1 MSRKPGTW
9 KLLALSLLVSL
20 GPWSLPA
27 RAGSEAEVAR
37 AREMIDRFDY
47 EAAHKELASLDPEEP
62 GVRLERARLALYE
75 DRCDEALAE
84 LVAFGQSKRPSAA
97 IPDAAEA
104 GAPLGADAG
113 APDAVNA
120 RRDLEDGA
128 AGEAAYLFD
137 VVRACSRVT
146 AGTILEKDEARGVYV
161 RFQDEHDRVLFAPL
175 ADALDRAKRVLEAE
189 LGVKMPGPVRVL
201 FVRDQLSLAI
211 TTGLPYEAAKKT
223 GTLGVAKWGRVT
235 MVTPRA
241 THGYEWLDTV
251 AHELTHLAITR
262 ATADRA
268 PLWLQEGLAK
278 REEQKW
284 RDATPRDGKLS
295 PESLTLYGIDRKLDL
310 PLDKLGPSLA
320 MLPSAEQ
327 AMVVYAEVQ
336 SFVNHLVAVGGPDFL
351 PKLLKEIGVDGDV
364 DKALERASGQ
374 NLGVWEKQFRAELA
388 KATRKPLPPLFDSGK
403 SMKSQRELAERV
415 RLAELL
421 FARGHFDEALAEL
434 ARVEEDGA
442 LDPRYR
448 YVRSK
453 ALESA
458 GQPTDGLL
466 ALGNADDFWSNYGPY
481 WALRAR
487 LETDQSGRDLART
500 EALRADPLGNESAC
514 GIPGNEPFCEAAA
527 PSKAPGLG
535 SD

>member
-1 MSRKPGTW
+1 MTRAGGSW
-9 KLLALSLLVSL
+9 KVVAALALAALLT
-20 GPWSLPA
+20 PWSLPA

-47 EAAHKELASLDPEEP
+47 EAAHKELASLDLEDP
-62 GVRLERARLALYE
+62 GVRLERARLALFE
-75 DRCDEALAE
+75 DRCDEALSE
-84 LVAFGQSKRPSAA
+84 LVAFGQAKKGEPR
-97 IPDAAEA
+97 AE
-104 GAPLGADAG
+104 DAG
-113 APDAVNA
+113 TDAGTTQEVENA
-120 RRDLEDGA
+120 RRELETL
-128 AGEAAYLFD
+128 GEAAYMFD
-137 VVRACSRVT
+137 IVRACSRVT
-146 AGTILEKDEARGVYV
+146 AGTILEKDDVRGVYV
-161 RFQDEHDRVLFAPL
+161 RFQDEHDRALFPPL
-175 ADALDRAKRVLEAE
+175 ADALDRAKRMLEAE
-189 LGVKMPGPVRVL
+189 LGVKMPAPIRVL

-211 TTGLPYEAAKKT
+211 TTGLPYDAAKKT

-284 RDATPRDGKLS
+284 RDPTPRDAKVS
-295 PESLTLYGIDRKLDL
+295 AESLAMYGIERKLDL

-336 SFVNHLVAVGGPDFL
+336 SFVNHLVTVGGVDFL
-351 PKLLKEIGVDGDV
+351 PKLLKEIGVDGNV

-374 NLGVWEKQFRAELA
+374 NLASWEKQFRAELA
-388 KATRKPLPPLFDSGK
+388 KTPRKPLPPLFDSGK

-421 FARGHFDEALAEL
+421 FARGHLDEALGEL
-434 ARVEEDGA
+434 ARVEEEGA
-442 LDPRYR
+442 LDARYR

-453 ALESA
+453 VLE
-458 GQPTDGLL
+458 GQQKPADGLT
-466 ALGNADDFWSNYGPY
+466 ALGSPDDFWANYGPY

-487 LETDQSGRDLART
+487 LETNESSRDLARI
-500 EALRADPLGNESAC
+500 EALRADPLGLETAC
-514 GIPGNEPFCEAAA
+514 GIPGNEAFCEAAA
-527 PSKAPGLG
+527 PSKVPSLG
-535 SD
+535 TD

>member
-1 MSRKPGTW
+1 MKHAW
-9 KLLALSLLVSL
+9 FVLLALAVAPSVT
-20 GPWSLPA
+20 PA
-27 RAGSEAEVAR
+27 RAGSGAEIAR
-37 AREMIDRFDY
+37 AREMIDRFEYD
-47 EAAHKELASLDPEEP
+47 AARTELAALEVDDPA
-62 GVRLERARLALYE
+62 VRLERARLALHE
-75 DRCDEALAE
+75 DRCDDALAE
-84 LVAFGQSKRPSAA
+84 LAAFGQARKVGG
-97 IPDAAEA
+97 DQ
-104 GAPLGADAG
+104 LGADAG
-113 APDAVNA
+113 AGAGDT
-120 RRDLEDGA
+120 RRNLEDEA
-128 AGEAAYLFD
+128 NGEAAYLFD
-137 VVRACSRVT
+137 IVRACSRVT
-146 AGTILEKDEARGVYV
+146 AATVLEKDDVRGVYV
-161 RFQDEHDRVLFAPL
+161 RFQDEHDRALFPPL
-175 ADALDRAKRVLEAE
+175 ADALDRARRVLEAE
-189 LGVKMPGPVRVL
+189 LGVKMPAPIRVL

-284 RDATPRDGKLS
+284 RDATPRDAKVS
-295 PESLTLYGIDRKLDL
+295 AESLAMYGIERKLDL

-336 SFVNHLVAVGGPDFL
+336 SFVNHLVQVGGPELL
-351 PKLLKEIGVDGDV
+351 PKLLKEIGVDGNV

-374 NLGVWEKQFRAELA
+374 ALAVWEKQFRAELA
-388 KATRKPLPPLFDSGK
+388 KTPRKPLPPLFDAGK

-421 FARGHFDEALAEL
+421 VGRRHWDQALGEL
-434 ARVEEDGA
+434 SKVEEEGA

-453 ALESA
+453 ILE
-458 GQPTDGLL
+458 GQQKGAEGLA
-466 ALGNADDFWSNYGPY
+466 ALGSADDFWSNYGPY

-487 LETDQSGRDLART
+487 LETDQNGRDLART
-500 EALRADPLGNESAC
+500 EALRADPLGAETAC

-527 PSKAPGLG
+527 PSRTPPLG
-535 SD
+535 TD

>member
-1 MSRKPGTW
+1 MRMRW
-9 KLLALSLLVSL
+9 LLPVVALSIA
-20 GPWSLPA
+20 PWSLPA

-37 AREMIDRFDY
+37 AREMIDRFEYD
-47 EAAHKELASLDPEEP
+47 AARKELAALEIDDPA
-62 GVRLERARLALYE
+62 VRLERARLALYE

-84 LVAFGQSKRPSAA
+84 LVAFGQQKKQDVAPAA
-97 IPDAAEA
+97 SGDVAPPDA
-104 GAPLGADAG
+104 GPKAD
-113 APDAVNA
+113 DT
-120 RRDLEDGA
+120 RRDLEDDA
-128 AGEAAYLFD
+128 TGEAAYLFD
-137 VVRACSRVT
+137 IVRACSRVT
-146 AGTILEKDEARGVYV
+146 AATVLEKDDVRGVYV
-161 RFQDEHDRVLFAPL
+161 RFQDEHDRALFGPL
-175 ADALDRAKRVLEAE
+175 ADALDHARRVLEAE
-189 LGVKMPGPVRVL
+189 LGVKMPSPIRVL

-284 RDATPRDGKLS
+284 RDATPRDAKIS
-295 PESLTLYGIDRKLDL
+295 AESLTQVGIERKLDL

-336 SFVNHLVAVGGPDFL
+336 SFVNHLVRIGGADFL
-351 PKLLKEIGVDGDV
+351 PKLLKEISVDGNV

-374 NLGVWEKQFRAELA
+374 NLATWEKQFRAELA
-388 KATRKPLPPLFDSGK
+388 KTPRKPLPPLFDNGK

-421 FARGHFDEALAEL
+421 AGRTHWDEALTEL
-434 ARVEEDGA
+434 AKVEEEGA

-448 YVRSK
+448 TVRSMI
-453 ALESA
+453 LE
-458 GQPTDGLL
+458 GQQKGADGLA
-466 ALGNADDFWSNYGPY
+466 ALGSADDFWSNYGPY

-487 LETDQSGRDLART
+487 LETDQAARDVARI
-500 EALRADPLGNESAC
+500 EALRADPLGPDTAC
-514 GIPGNEPFCEAAA
+514 GIPGNEAFCTAAA

-535 SD
+535 AD